1 MLRCMLVLIVLVSQ
15 TIFKTESET
24 DKTSV
29 PWVVTARA
37 ARSRPAPAHVHS
49 PPHAAGPVTRASHT
63 SRNSHAPVS
72 HSLDRE

>member
-1 MLRCMLVLIVLVSQ
+1 MLRCMLVLFVLVASD
-15 TIFKTESET
+15 FKTQSET
-24 DKTSV
+24 DKSV
-29 PWVVTARA
+29 PRVFCHRAA